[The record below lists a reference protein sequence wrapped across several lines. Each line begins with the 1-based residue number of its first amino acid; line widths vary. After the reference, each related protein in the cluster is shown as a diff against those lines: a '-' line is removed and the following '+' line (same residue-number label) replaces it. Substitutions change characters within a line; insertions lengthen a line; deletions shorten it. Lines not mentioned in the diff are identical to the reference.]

1 MPNITFK
8 AKVEAVYH
16 MDNSVAYHR
25 IKVPKI
31 ERRHC
36 DMGAFHTDRY
46 FGPYSNSTVFMPLL
60 RAAMKDAKVSEYIRL
75 DTVPENVEVDTSGFL
90 AQVTIRI

>member
-8 AKVEAVYH
+8 AKVETVWH
-16 MDNSVAYHR
+16 MDHSPAYLR
-25 IKVPKI
+25 IRVPKI

-36 DMGAFHTDRY
+36 DMRSFEDDRRL
-46 FGPYSNSTVFMPLL
+46 GSYSNSNMFLPLV
-60 RAAMKDAKVSEYIRL
+60 RRAMKDASIPEHIRL
-75 DTVPENVEVDTSGFL
+75 DAVPESVEIDTSGFL

>member
-8 AKVEAVYH
+8 AKAEAVYY
-16 MDNSVAYHR
+16 MDGSVHYHR

-36 DMGAFHTDRY
+36 DMNAFRTDKK
-46 FGPYSNSTVFMPLL
+46 FGPYANSDLFPALL
-60 RAAMKDAKVSEYIRL
+60 RRAMKDANIPEHIRL
-75 DTVPENVEVDTSGFL
+75 DAVPESVEIDTSGFL

>member
-8 AKVEAVYH
+8 AKVETVWH
-16 MDNSVAYHR
+16 MDHSPAYRR

-36 DMGAFHTDRY
+36 DMSAFHTDRH
-46 FGPYSNSTVFMPLL
+46 FGPYSNSTVFLPLV
-60 RAAMKDAKVSEYIRL
+60 RSAMKDASIPDYIRL
-75 DTVPENVEVDTSGFL
+75 DSVPESVEIDTSGFL
-90 AQVTIRI
+90 AQVTIRL

>member
-8 AKVEAVYH
+8 AKVETVYH
-16 MDNSVAYHR
+16 MDDSVAYQR

-36 DMGAFHTDRY
+36 DMAAFRNDPK
-46 FGPYSNSTVFMPLL
+46 FGGLANSDIFPNVL
-60 RAAMKDAKVSEYIRL
+60 RRAMRDAGIGEYIRL
-75 DTVPENVEVDTSGFL
+75 GSLPENVEIDTSGFL

>member
-8 AKVEAVYH
+8 AKVETTAH
-16 MDNSVAYHR
+16 MDHSPAYQR
-25 IKVPKI
+25 VKVPKI

-36 DMGAFHTDRY
+36 DMDAFRKDPKFGALA
-46 FGPYSNSTVFMPLL
+46 NSDIFPNAL
-60 RAAMKDAKVSEYIRL
+60 RRAMRDAGICEYIRL
-75 DTVPENVEVDTSGFL
+75 GPLPENVEIDTSGFL